1 PPSTAGDDLAALSEL
16 DEAAMLLGL
25 RERFLRQQ
33 LYTNVGDILI
43 AMNPFQPLPLYGS
56 EVSERYRHHDTGE
69 LPPHIFA
76 VASRAYHAMLGRRC
90 GRPQNQCIV
99 I

>member
-1 PPSTAGDDLAALSEL
+1 QPAAAGDDLTTLSEL
-16 DEAAMLLGL
+16 DETAVLRGL

-56 EVSERYRHHDTGE
+56 EVSDRYRHHDTSV
-69 LPPHIFA
+69 LAPHIFA
-76 VASRAYHAMLGRRC
+76 VASRAYHAVQGLG
-90 GRPQNQCIV
+90 GGWPQNQCIV